1 MGERVNNMGKLMNNP
16 KQRNIY
22 FLSIG
27 AVVVLVGAGLYFASK
42 NNTPQGS
49 SGASIT
55 SAPTVNVIPGSSTNP
70 EYNKTV
76 IKSNQD
82 DANKALNNGGSFV
95 PVLTN
100 DKSITD
106 KSMIDEIER
115 QRKIDDEKNRIAA
128 EKSKAEQD
136 ALRMEDEKARAALV
150 QPTMPVNTVSATTV
164 TTQTMVA
171 PVKRE
176 KYSADDALLISTLS
190 GAWHTKSS
198 SAEFDYAKQ
207 KANNEVAASSSSNN
221 AQSATTAASANA
233 VVPYAKAGTIFN
245 AILESSIDSD
255 EPSPVLA
262 RIVSGDLKGTRLI
275 GSVQT
280 VGEKVLIQFTT
291 ANIPQLG
298 SSVKLSSYAVD
309 PNTSRTA
316 LADNVNHHYILKY
329 GVLLAS
335 SFLGGY
341 ADAISRQ
348 NTTTT
353 QGLLGPIVTQG
364 ELSTSQINKAALGGV
379 GKAVASDAQQQF
391 TNLKPTITV
400 NSGAPIGILLVDDL
414 VIKN

>member
-27 AVVVLVGAGLYFASK
+27 AVVVLIGAGLFFASK
-42 NNTPQGS
+42 NNTSQGTS
-49 SGASIT
+49 SASVA
-55 SAPTVNVIPGSSTNP
+55 SAPVVNAIPGSSTNS

-76 IKSNQD
+76 SKTNLE
-82 DANKALNNGGSFV
+82 DANKALNANSTFV

-100 DKSITD
+100 AKAITD
-106 KSMIDEIER
+106 VSPIDEIER
-115 QRKIDDEKNRIAA
+115 QRKLDEA
-128 EKSKAEQD
+128 KANATAQKVREEQEV
-136 ALRMEDEKARAALV
+136 ARLEDEKVRAALV
-150 QPTMPVNTVSATTV
+150 QPTMPVTSVNVSPATS
-164 TTQTMVA
+164 QAVA
-171 PVKRE
+171 VPVKRE

-190 GAWHTKSS
+190 SAWHTKGSN
-198 SAEFDYAKQ
+198 AEFDYAKQ
-207 KANNEVAASSSSNN
+207 KANTEASATTSAAS
-221 AQSATTAASANA
+221 AQSAAAVATTA
-233 VVPYAKAGTIFN
+233 VTPYAKAGTIFN

-275 GSVQT
+275 GNIQT
-280 VGEKVLIQFTT
+280 VGEKVVIQFST

-298 SSVKLSSYAVD
+298 NSVKISSYAVD

-316 LADNVNHHYILKY
+316 LADNVNHHYTLKY

-335 SFLGGY
+335 SFLSGY

-364 ELSTSQINKAALGGV
+364 ELTNSQINKAALGGV
-379 GKAVASDAQQQF
+379 GKAVATDAQQQF

-400 NSGAPIGILLVDDL
+400 NSGAPIGILLVEDL